1 MLVLRGRPHSPA
13 PIPFSFSTTMPIETI
28 CQGCAKK
35 LRVGDEHA
43 GKQARCPSCGA
54 IYKVPGITPSSYSP
68 AASEPI
74 DVFGGL
80 ASSTPTTKTETPSGP
95 SAFAN
100 PPAKETERW
109 FLRIDDGRE
118 FGPID
123 RPTLDQWFRE
133 RRIGP
138 GSQLRRENETAWRP
152 AASVFPSL
160 AMMGSAQPAG
170 SSAANPFSDNPYQ
183 SPGAARGATRGPAYG
198 ATRAYAEAHRGGLI
212 LALGIVSWVTG
223 CFLIGIAAWI
233 MASGDL
239 KKMRAGVMDSSGMG
253 LTQAGMIIGIIHT
266 VLTGLMFAFFFFM
279 IIIGAVN

>member
-1 MLVLRGRPHSPA
+1 
-13 PIPFSFSTTMPIETI
+13 MPIETI

-68 AASEPI
+68 NASEPV

-80 ASSTPTTKTETPSGP
+80 ASSKPATKPESPAGP

-152 AASVFPSL
+152 AATVFPSL
-160 AMMGSAQPAG
+160 AMTGPAPSAG
-170 SSAANPFSDNPYQ
+170 GNAANPFADNPYQ
-183 SPGAARGATRGPAYG
+183 SPAATRSPSYGAPYG

-223 CFLIGIAAWI
+223 CFFIGIAAWI
-233 MASGDL
+233 MAVGDL
-239 KKMRAGVMDSSGMG
+239 KKMRAGVMDNSGMG

-266 VLTGLMFAFFFFM
+266 VLGGLGFAFFILMMF
-279 IIIGAVN
+279 IGAMS